1 MIGIERIILNQH
13 RIYLNQYNYSGRWV
27 LVVFFFLW
35 FIIFFFFCS
44 QQQLKD
50 IEKEYDL
57 IIQKDFDEI
66 TYQID
71 KYLQNQQ
78 KTYKKLDKLIF
89 P

>member
-1 MIGIERIILNQH
+1 MKHTSTLKKV
-13 RIYLNQYNYSGRWV
+13 NYE
-27 LVVFFFLW
+27 L
-35 FIIFFFFCS
+35 IFCFS

-50 IEKEYDL
+50 LEKEYDL
-57 IIQKDFDEI
+57 VIRKDFDEI

-78 KTYKKLDKLIF
+78 KTYKKLCQLIF